1 MFIFSDFRARGGDN
15 GGQGPPT
22 FLGCWLGVPTLA
34 QHYAL
39 YDVGSETT
47 ILAFNQ
53 HTGSHM
59 LSWGAPLPMG
69 APHLPI
75 GVLLGS

>member
-1 MFIFSDFRARGGDN
+1 MATL
-15 GGQGPPT
+15 GGQGPPH
-22 FLGCWLGVPTLA
+22 FSGVLVRGAPLA

-59 LSWGAPLPMG
+59 LSWGVPLPMG